1 MAVEKPKKQNG
12 GKRPGS
18 GRKAGGKNKATV
30 LRETKAAEV
39 IARTIDSG
47 KPLAVEVLQKMM
59 EFAEG
64 AVAAFKPTLA
74 SEVETLKALG
84 QGPNA
89 DGNVEEF
96 GRWFDRW
103 LRVAE
108 QLAKYQSPQIKAMDK
123 PTAPPKPGENRRQF
137 TLRVFEGG
145 RQVSG
150 PIVKDESAA

>member
-1 MAVEKPKKQNG
+1 MTAPEKAKKQNG

-30 LRETKAAEV
+30 IRETKAAEV
-39 IARTIDSG
+39 IAATIDSG
-47 KPLAVEVLQKMM
+47 KPLAVTVLQKMM

-74 SEVETLKALG
+74 GEVAAGAT
-84 QGPNA
+84 PNG

-103 LRVAE
+103 IRVTEA
-108 QLAKYQSPQIKAMDK
+108 LAAFQSPKIKPMEIPAA
-123 PTAPPKPGENRRQF
+123 APRPGENRRKF

-145 RQVSG
+145 RPMPG
-150 PIVKDESAA
+150 PASKDESAA